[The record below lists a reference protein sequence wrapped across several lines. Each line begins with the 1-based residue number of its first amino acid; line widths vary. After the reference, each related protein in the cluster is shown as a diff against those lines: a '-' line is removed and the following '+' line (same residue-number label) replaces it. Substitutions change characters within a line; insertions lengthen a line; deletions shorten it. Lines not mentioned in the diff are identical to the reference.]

1 MDDVVY
7 LNDLFDIYGD
17 LLTDKQK
24 SYFKDYY
31 FDNLSYGEIAEK
43 YSVSRN
49 ASFKKYP
56 KINFEFFYTGIF
68 ENPKSFKQLKNVI
81 DKLNELENNLGI
93 YKKNK
98 AIREIINIE
107 KDNNIIQEKESVVFL
122 ESEEEQYEE
131 ETL

>member
-49 ASFKKYP
+49 ASFK
-56 KINFEFFYTGIF
+56 
-68 ENPKSFKQLKNVI
+68 QLKNVI

-107 KDNNIIQEKESVVFL
+107 KDNNIKKKL
-122 ESEEEQYEE
+122 ED
-131 ETL
+131 LL